1 MFDKITLGTAVFVSV
16 ATSVLDFT
24 GAIDGLPW
32 LKERIPVMTLLVVGV
47 TTLSILIDGDRL
59 ISVAREANRQAQEE
73 LAERLAVDPAGITI
87 MRKLNARW
95 QERQLEI
102 HHFFNETVT
111 VRSERVL
118 IDRLT
123 QYQHDFSIGQMA
135 GGART
140 RFPWD
145 LTVAAMDL
153 SGRFSYHPNPV
164 IQGTRPNQSH
174 HARILQERN
183 GECFWVNQFITPQ
196 LRQALGTTQGDEF
209 KHDRLT
215 RVYYRYNKH
224 LNIICIIESHI
235 DVLYQLP
242 RNIGE

>member
-1 MFDKITLGTAVFVSV
+1 MAVFVSLII
-16 ATSVLDFT
+16 SVLDFT

-47 TTLSILIDGDRL
+47 TTLSVLTDGDRL
-59 ISVAREANRQAQEE
+59 IRVARQANREAQEE
-73 LAERLAVDPAGITI
+73 LAERLALNAVGVDV

-95 QERQLEI
+95 QEREVEI
-102 HHFFNETVT
+102 HHFFNETVSI
-111 VRSERVL
+111 RSERIFL
-118 IDRLT
+118 EKLANF
-123 QYQHDFSIGQMA
+123 QNDFGA
-135 GGART
+135 GEMTGGSRT

-153 SGRFSYHPNPV
+153 SGRFSYHPNPE
-164 IQGTRPNQSH
+164 IQGTRPNQTH
-174 HARILQERN
+174 HARILRERN

-196 LRQALGTTQGDEF
+196 LRGVLGTTPGDEF

-215 RVYYRYNKH
+215 RVYYRYNRH
-224 LNIICIIESHI
+224 LNTICIIESHL

-242 RNIGE
+242 PRRGA